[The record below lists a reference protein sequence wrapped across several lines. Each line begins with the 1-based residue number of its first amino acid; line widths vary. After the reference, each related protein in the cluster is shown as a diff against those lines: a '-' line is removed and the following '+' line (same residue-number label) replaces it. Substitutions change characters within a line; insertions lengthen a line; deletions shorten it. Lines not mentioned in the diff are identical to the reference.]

1 MKTLA
6 VIKNELF
13 KDYLRFVS
21 TSDLPS
27 VLDNPDI
34 PVPFTCV
41 ESVDNQNSDA
51 LMNQL
56 KQYFNNSKVGNKD
69 FYTLDEQ
76 TQTQLEFMFNLIK
89 LSSGQ
94 PGSEVIAQAPSN
106 QIATSTQPV
115 EQPAKVVEAPVTKNA
130 LQFLPEQKVETMPEV
145 VPAPVVETPA
155 LEPTNIVVEST
166 SVVAEPVATTQPVEQ
181 PALPVQETVTPV
193 VNPVVEPEEEVSVF
207 AESEQDDPFGF
218 KTKEEPVK
226 ADTKVEATPATI
238 EPTSVVAEPMAT
250 AATVE
255 QAEPVVEQV
264 KQVPMI
270 DSLGIP
276 QGATIS
282 FIKDASITATLV
294 DEKTVN
300 YDNQNMTLV
309 EAAKAAFKKSGT
321 VGMAVGLSNWNYD
334 GETLKAWK
342 EKQLN

>member
-41 ESVDNQNSDA
+41 ESVENQNSDA
-51 LMNQL
+51 LMDQL
-56 KQYFNNSKVGNKD
+56 KQYFNGYKVGNKD
-69 FYTLDEQ
+69 FYTLDQE
-76 TQTQLEFMFNLIK
+76 TQSQLEFMFNLIK

-94 PGSEVIAQAPSN
+94 PGSSVSAQAP
-106 QIATSTQPV
+106 TKVSTTQVV
-115 EQPAKVVEAPVTKNA
+115 EQTAPVAEVAPVTKNA
-130 LQFLPEQKVETMPEV
+130 LHFLPEQTVDTKSETV
-145 VPAPVVETPA
+145 VAAAPVVESPA
-155 LEPTNIVVEST
+155 VVEPL
-166 SVVAEPVATTQPVEQ
+166 SVVAQAVNEQ
-181 PALPVQETVTPV
+181 PTQQVQETVTPV
-193 VNPVVEPEEEVSVF
+193 VTPVIHPEAQEEVSVF
-207 AESEQDDPFGF
+207 AEAEQDDPFGF

-226 ADTKVEATPATI
+226 TETKVESGS
-238 EPTSVVAEPMAT
+238 EPVVAEVVSAPIET
-250 AATVE
+250 T
-255 QAEPVVEQV
+255 PVVEQV
-264 KQVPMI
+264 QEEVTPKATMI

-276 QGATIS
+276 QGATIH
-282 FIKDASITATLV
+282 FIKDATITATLV

-321 VGMAVGLSNWNYD
+321 VGMAVGLSNWNYE

>member
-51 LMNQL
+51 LLGQL
-56 KQYFNNSKVGNKD
+56 KQYFNRSKVGNKD
-69 FYTLDEQ
+69 FYTLDSD
-76 TQTQLEFMFNLIK
+76 TQSQLEFMFNLIK

-94 PGSEVIAQAPSN
+94 LGSETSVNPVAQATVATPAVEPSVVVT
-106 QIATSTQPV
+106 ATPS
-115 EQPAKVVEAPVTKNA
+115 TKNA
-130 LQFLPEQKVETMPEV
+130 LQFLPEQTTPVDPVAPAVEV
-145 VPAPVVETPA
+145 IAPVVETPA
-155 LEPTNIVVEST
+155 IV
-166 SVVAEPVATTQPVEQ
+166 AAQPVEQ
-181 PALPVQETVTPV
+181 PVVEATPVVEPTPVVETPPVVEQPAPVVEVTVTPV
-193 VNPVVEPEEEVSVF
+193 VTPVIHPEAQEEVSVF

-226 ADTKVEATPATI
+226 AEPA
-238 EPTSVVAEPMAT
+238 
-250 AATVE
+250 
-255 QAEPVVEQV
+255 PVVEQAV
-264 KQVPMI
+264 TAQPVEEPAPVAVPQFAMI

-276 QGATIS
+276 QGATIQ

-321 VGMAVGLSNWNYD
+321 VGMAVGLSNWNYA

>member
-106 QIATSTQPV
+106 QIATSTQAV

-130 LQFLPEQKVETMPEV
+130 LQFLPEQQVETLPEV
-145 VPAPVVETPA
+145 APAPVVEAPA
-155 LEPTNIVVEST
+155 VEPTTTVVEPT
-166 SVVAEPVATTQPVEQ
+166 PVVAEPIATTQPVEQ
-181 PALPVQETVTPV
+181 PAPPVQETVTPV
-193 VNPVVEPEEEVSVF
+193 VTPVINPEAQEEVSVF

-226 ADTKVEATPATI
+226 ADTKVEAPAV
-238 EPTSVVAEPMAT
+238 EPTSVVAEPVAT
-250 AATVE
+250 ATTVE
-255 QAEPVVEQV
+255 QAEPVVEQANSV
-264 KQVPMI
+264 AMI

-276 QGATIS
+276 QGATIN

-321 VGMAVGLSNWNYD
+321 VGMAVGLSNWNYE

>member
-41 ESVDNQNSDA
+41 ESVDNQNSDLLLA
-51 LMNQL
+51 QL

-69 FYTLDEQ
+69 FYTLDSS
-76 TQTQLEFMFNLIK
+76 TQSQLEFMFNLIK

-94 PGSEVIAQAPSN
+94 SGSDTTAQATVAHN
-106 QIATSTQPV
+106 VTAVATPV
-115 EQPAKVVEAPVTKNA
+115 VQAPVAAPVTKNA
-130 LQFLPEQKVETMPEV
+130 LQFLPEQKVETTVEPV
-145 VPAPVVETPA
+145 APVVEAAPIVENVVTP
-155 LEPTNIVVEST
+155 
-166 SVVAEPVATTQPVEQ
+166 QPVEQ
-181 PALPVQETVTPV
+181 PAVVEAPVVEIPVVETPVVEQPTPVVEATVEPVVTPV
-193 VNPVVEPEEEVSVF
+193 INPAAQEEVSVF
-207 AESEQDDPFGF
+207 ADSEQDDPFGF
-218 KTKEEPVK
+218 KTKEEPAK
-226 ADTKVEATPATI
+226 AE
-238 EPTSVVAEPMAT
+238 VA
-250 AATVE
+250 
-255 QAEPVVEQV
+255 PVVENVVTSQPVVEEPAVVSAPQV
-264 KQVPMI
+264 AMI

-276 QGATIS
+276 QGATIH

-321 VGMAVGLSNWNYD
+321 VGMAVGLSNWNYA

>member
-51 LMNQL
+51 LLAQL
-56 KQYFNNSKVGNKD
+56 KQYFNRSKVGTKD
-69 FYTLDEQ
+69 FYTLDED
-76 TQTQLEFMFNLIK
+76 TQAQLEFMFNLIK

-94 PGSEVIAQAPSN
+94 AGSETSAQASSAP
-106 QIATSTQPV
+106 
-115 EQPAKVVEAPVTKNA
+115 VVEAPATKNA
-130 LQFLPEQKVETMPEV
+130 LQFLPEQKTTVQPVAPVVEV
-145 VPAPVVETPA
+145 VAPVVET
-155 LEPTNIVVEST
+155 V
-166 SVVAEPVATTQPVEQ
+166 VEQ
-181 PALPVQETVTPV
+181 PASVEATPVVEPTPAEPQPTQAVEATVTPV
-193 VNPVVEPEEEVSVF
+193 VTPVIHPEAQEEVSVF
-207 AESEQDDPFGF
+207 AEAEQDDPFGF
-218 KTKEEPVK
+218 KIKEEPAK
-226 ADTKVEATPATI
+226 AETKLE
-238 EPTSVVAEPMAT
+238 
-250 AATVE
+250 TVE
-255 QAEPVVEQV
+255 PAPVVEPVVATQPVETAPQV
-264 KQVPMI
+264 ALI
-270 DSLGIP
+270 ASLGIP
-276 QGATIS
+276 QGATIH

-321 VGMAVGLSNWNYD
+321 VGMAVGLSNWNYE